1 MEWRS
6 FTESDSS
13 LGLTQTGST
22 VQSRYGNLC
31 PALPGVDVSV
41 SRVTKS
47 IVRNYIILVGGVVS
61 GDVRTVIPR
70 ELAIM

>member
-13 LGLTQTGST
+13 LGLTQIGST
-22 VQSRYGNLC
+22 VSRYGNLC

-61 GDVRTVIPR
+61 GDVRNIIPR